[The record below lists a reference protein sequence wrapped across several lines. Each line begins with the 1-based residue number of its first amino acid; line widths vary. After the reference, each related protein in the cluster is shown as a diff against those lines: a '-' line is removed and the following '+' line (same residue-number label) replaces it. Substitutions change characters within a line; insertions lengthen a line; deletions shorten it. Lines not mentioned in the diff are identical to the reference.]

1 MNFSRRLANFIC
13 LLLLL
18 AVSLTDSH
26 TDFSGIGSYL
36 APAAPEADVR
46 LTSQAPAASLPAA
59 SRIVRVPSGRSVQV
73 TRETKPLRLSETMAR
88 MENEARRNGDF
99 GLTAALLTVLVFFML
114 RDLRQYPG
122 WIAQRAIE
130 RKSIIISYIQSQDGL
145 K

>member
-1 MNFSRRLANFIC
+1 
-13 LLLLL
+13 
-18 AVSLTDSH
+18 
-26 TDFSGIGSYL
+26 
-36 APAAPEADVR
+36 
-46 LTSQAPAASLPAA
+46 
-59 SRIVRVPSGRSVQV
+59 
-73 TRETKPLRLSETMAR
+73 MAR